1 MQKKIIN
8 DPLNAAVETMEGFEA
23 AYLGDVKKLPDH
35 SAMVRTGLSGRKT
48 TLLIGGGSG
57 HEPLWGGFLGPG
69 LADAV
74 VCGDVFAA
82 PGPDA
87 ILDTI
92 KAVDQGAG
100 VVMVHC
106 NYAGDNMNFQIA
118 SELAAD
124 EGIGTKIVR
133 VWDDIATG
141 TPDQPEDR
149 RGLAGCIYVFK
160 VAAAAIANGAGMDEA
175 HLLASLARDRV
186 RTLGVAVKPGSIPAT
201 GKPTFEIGDDEI
213 EIGMGSHGEPGVRR
227 QKLTS
232 ADMLVGNMMELLI
245 DDHSLAK
252 GDRTALMINNLGS
265 TTFMELCIINR
276 RISKILEDAQVT
288 VHRTDIGSYL
298 TTQEMAGFSISILK
312 LDDEILPLVD
322 QPGSSLVMKFAGAS

>member
-35 SAMVRTGLSGRKT
+35 NALVRSDLSDRNT

-57 HEPLWGGFLGPG
+57 HEPLWGGFIGPG

-87 ILDTI
+87 IFDTI

-124 EGIGTKIVR
+124 AGIETKIIR

-141 TPDQPEDR
+141 TPDQPADR
-149 RGLAGCIYVFK
+149 RGLAGCIYVLK
-160 VAAAAIANGAGMDEA
+160 VAAAAITNGAGMDEV
-175 HLLASLARDRV
+175 HRLASLTRDRV

-232 ADMLVGNMMELLI
+232 ADTLVESMMELLLN
-245 DDHSLAK
+245 DHDLAQ
-252 GDRTALMINNLGS
+252 GDRIALMINNLGS

-276 RISKILEDAQVT
+276 HISAILNDARIE
-288 VHRTDIGSYL
+288 VHRTDIGSFL
-298 TTQEMAGFSISILK
+298 TTQEMAGFSISVLK
-312 LDDEILPLVD
+312 LDNDISALLD
-322 QPGSSLVMKFAGAS
+322 QRGSGLVMNFGGAS

>member
-8 DPLNAAVETMEGFEA
+8 DPLKAAVETMEGFEA
-23 AYLGDVKKLPDH
+23 AYLGDVRKLPDH
-35 SAMVRTGLSGRKT
+35 NALVRSDLSGRNA

-118 SELAAD
+118 SELATD
-124 EGIGTKIVR
+124 EGIETKIVR

-141 TPDQPEDR
+141 TPDKPEDR

-160 VAAAAIANGAGMDEA
+160 VAAAAIANEVSINEV
-175 HLLASLARDRV
+175 HRLASLARDRV

-201 GKPTFEIGDDEI
+201 GKPTFEIGDNEI

-232 ADMLVGNMMELLI
+232 ADILVSNMMELLL
-245 DDHSLAK
+245 DDHDLAK
-252 GDRTALMINNLGS
+252 GDRIALMINNLGS

-276 RISKILEDAQVT
+276 HIFAILNDAQVD
-288 VHRTDIGSYL
+288 VHRTDIGSFL

-312 LDDEILPLVD
+312 LDDNISALLD
-322 QPGSSLVMKFAGAS
+322 QRASGLVMKFGGTS